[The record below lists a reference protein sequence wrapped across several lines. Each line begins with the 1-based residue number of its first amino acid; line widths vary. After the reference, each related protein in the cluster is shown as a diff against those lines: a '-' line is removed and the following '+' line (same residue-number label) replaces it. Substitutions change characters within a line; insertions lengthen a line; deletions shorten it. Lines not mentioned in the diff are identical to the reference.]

1 MNEKEFNLQILAKLI
16 EIANYVFD
24 NLLSIKDG
32 VYTASELCNEKD
44 ALGNRIYLHYN
55 EVETHTIEVGTFKCS
70 FRSKQIFGV
79 VWKFEQLCKIKQKDK
94 VHFNKGVDNKEIVK
108 EKAMYYKSNGNDIVV
123 RKKAL
128 ELHTENLST
137 DGTSIYYKIKDMW
150 YDLRIGYCK
159 EAMQRAIDVL
169 AENPNHFIEYFQKQI
184 ANNQYI
190 NSLEIAMCEALGI
203 DKEAAIQ
210 SREKCLKERESKK
223 IERERMRLE
232 QQRQREEA
240 ERIEREKTIREAE
253 QKMLNN
259 ERIDSESF
267 ELLCEVYNIELSPKQ
282 KGYLRERVVSL
293 NRDSY
298 SYRNI
303 KGKRAPKIDG
313 IFAAYEMLK
322 EKVEMKHKPDEFMSD
337 KELEALFNGDAN
349 ALNICEISHEN
360 NATDTIIPNDK
371 ENQSEPIS
379 DSKNEVLDKD
389 SKYYLSFEIDK
400 HSFEIDFSGKLDA
413 PYRINETF
421 DDLINYLHDTTYYE
435 LARSE
440 LYERISG
447 YAHGYFGNLGYV
459 NHCKLGNI
467 ATELFMQRIMSDIN
481 IRDGTLNKVI

>member
-1 MNEKEFNLQILAKLI
+1 MNEQILAKLI
-16 EIANYVFD
+16 EIANYVFA

-32 VYTASELCNEKD
+32 VYTAAELYNEKD
-44 ALGNRIYLHYN
+44 ALGNKINLRFESIETHVI
-55 EVETHTIEVGTFKCS
+55 EVETFKCS
-70 FRSKQIFGV
+70 IPSDRIFFT
-79 VWKFEQLCKIKQKDK
+79 VWKFEQLCKVKQKDK

-108 EKAMYYKSNGNDIVV
+108 EKAMYYKSNGNDIVS

-128 ELHTENLST
+128 EKHSDNIAT
-137 DGTSIYYKIKDMW
+137 DGMSIYYKISDIW

-169 AENPNHFIEYFQKQI
+169 AENPNYFIEYFQKQI

-190 NSLEIAMCEALGI
+190 NSLEIAMCEALGL

-210 SREKCLKERESKK
+210 SREKCLKEREAER
-223 IERERMRLE
+223 IERERIRLE

-240 ERIEREKTIREAE
+240 ERIEREKTIREYE

-267 ELLCEVYNIELSPKQ
+267 ELLCEEYKIELSPKQ
-282 KGYLRERVVSL
+282 KGCLRERIVSL

-313 IFAAYEMLK
+313 IFNAYELLLEAIQQK
-322 EKVEMKHKPDEFMSD
+322 QNSDEFMSD
-337 KELEALFNGDAN
+337 KEIEALFNGDTN
-349 ALNICEISHEN
+349 ALSVCDLSHEN
-360 NATDTIIPNDK
+360 NAADTTIPNEK
-371 ENQSEPIS
+371 ENQSERIS
-379 DSKNEVLDKD
+379 DGKNEVLNKD
-389 SKYYLSFEIDK
+389 NKYYLSFEIDK
-400 HSFEIDFSGKLDA
+400 HNFGIDFSGKLDA

-421 DDLINYLHDTTYYE
+421 DDLINYLHDEMYYE

-440 LYERISG
+440 LYERISR
-447 YAHGYFGNLGYV
+447 YAHGHFGGLGYV
-459 NHCKLGNI
+459 NHCKLGNV
-467 ATELFMQRIMSDIN
+467 ATDLFIQRIISDIN
-481 IRDGTLNKVI
+481 IRGETFI